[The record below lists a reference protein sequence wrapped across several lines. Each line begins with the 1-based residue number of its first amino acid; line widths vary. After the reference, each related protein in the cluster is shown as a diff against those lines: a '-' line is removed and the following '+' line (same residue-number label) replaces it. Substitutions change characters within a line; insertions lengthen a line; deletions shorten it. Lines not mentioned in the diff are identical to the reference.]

1 MHNSRP
7 ARALVRGLAAPLA
20 LGGLFGGLAAGLGP
34 AAAASAAACQVQGS
48 PQPVSPPKGGVLSGV
63 AVISSCDV
71 WAVGA
76 TDAQALTEHFD
87 GTAWKVVP
95 GPKNLTA
102 VLGGV
107 GAVSSSNVYAVGSS
121 VQGTDRFPLVLHW
134 DGQAWAQQTISGT
147 VPDGELSGV
156 KVVSATDIWA
166 VGDADVPGT
175 NRRQPLILHFNG
187 SSWTS
192 TRVPQVAGMSS
203 DAVLDAVS
211 ATSAHDAWAVGNVF
225 NFFAQGHDLPF
236 ILHWN
241 GILWTRVPLLVS
253 PRGAGLRGVTA
264 TAPNDAWAVGFTGS
278 ATGQPLT
285 LHWNGRSWNP
295 VPSPSPGGP
304 ASDSFLASVTAT
316 SRFSA
321 FAVGQFDTS
330 DGRDGLLLRWNGF
343 RWRQVPTANP
353 ELRTQLTGV
362 DADSASDVWAVGS
375 TESNN
380 TPTIPFAVHGF

>member
-1 MHNSRP
+1 MP
-7 ARALVRGLAAPLA
+7 
-20 LGGLFGGLAAGLGP
+20 
-34 AAAASAAACQVQGS
+34 
-48 PQPVSPPKGGVLSGV
+48 
-63 AVISSCDV
+63 
-71 WAVGA
+71 
-76 TDAQALTEHFD
+76 
-87 GTAWKVVP
+87 
-95 GPKNLTA
+95 
-102 VLGGV
+102 
-107 GAVSSSNVYAVGSS
+107 
-121 VQGTDRFPLVLHW
+121 
-134 DGQAWAQQTISGT
+134 
-147 VPDGELSGV
+147 
-156 KVVSATDIWA
+156 
-166 VGDADVPGT
+166 
-175 NRRQPLILHFNG
+175 
-187 SSWTS
+187 
-192 TRVPQVAGMSS
+192 S

-211 ATSAHDAWAVGNVF
+211 ATSSHDAWAVGNVF
-225 NFFAQGHDLPF
+225 NFFSQGHDLPF

-304 ASDSFLASVTAT
+304 ASDSFLAGVTAT
-316 SRFSA
+316 SRFRA

-343 RWRQVPTANP
+343 RWSQVPTANP

-362 DADSASDVWAVGS
+362 DAGSAGDVWAVGS
-375 TESNN
+375 TESNS